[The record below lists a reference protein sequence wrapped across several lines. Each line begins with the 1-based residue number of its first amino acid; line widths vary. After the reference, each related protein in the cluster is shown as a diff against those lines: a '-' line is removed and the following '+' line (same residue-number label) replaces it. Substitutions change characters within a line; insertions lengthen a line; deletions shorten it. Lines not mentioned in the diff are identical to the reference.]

1 MFIKKDTLTQVFS
14 CKFCEIF
21 KNILFTEHL
30 SKTTSQGIQRRALR
44 LMLNEYETSYEDLL
58 KRSGKPSKNLRR
70 IKTLLT
76 EIYKTINNLNPE
88 FMKNLF
94 KFCKNNRAHRRKVKL
109 FFEIRKSNQV
119 SCYKYVCTWS
129 CGSEILTLNL

>member
-1 MFIKKDTLTQVFS
+1 MFIKKGTLTQVFS

-21 KNILFTEHL
+21 KSTLFTEHL
-30 SKTTSQGIQRRALR
+30 PNTASQAIQRRALR
-44 LMLNEYETSYEDLL
+44 FMLSEYETSYEDLL
-58 KRSGKPSKNLRR
+58 NRSGKPSKNLRR
-70 IKTLLT
+70 TKTLLT

-94 KFCKNNRAHRRKVKL
+94 KVCKNNRAPRRKVKL

-119 SCYKYVCTWS
+119 SFVPTSLCIHGPEVQKF
-129 CGSEILTLNL
+129 LP